1 MGKVFEALKKAD
13 QGKPPV
19 AEQSSDQDAA
29 EQAQGRTPAPRAAAA
44 PVAEQRSN
52 ADKITA
58 SLNQGDW
65 DERLTIASSL
75 NTSVM
80 ESFRNLRTRILHPA
94 EGSPPRTILVTSATP
109 GEGKSF
115 VCANLG
121 ISFAQGVDHYGL
133 LVDADLRK
141 PSLAKLFGHDND
153 YGLVNYLRDGRP
165 LEELI
170 TPVGVDKLTILP
182 AGPPPVNPAELLGSE
197 SMARLVDELGSR
209 YNDRI
214 VIFDSPPLH
223 VAAET
228 IILAK
233 YVDAVVLVV
242 RWGAS
247 RREHVKA
254 LVDRIGREKII
265 GVLFNAYKTTL
276 VDNKVFGDYEYQRDY
291 TYAEE

>member
-1 MGKVFEALKKAD
+1 MLGH
-13 QGKPPV
+13 
-19 AEQSSDQDAA
+19 
-29 EQAQGRTPAPRAAAA
+29 
-44 PVAEQRSN
+44 
-52 ADKITA
+52 
-58 SLNQGDW
+58 GDW
-65 DERLTIASSL
+65 DERLTISSSL
-75 NTSVM
+75 NDSVM

-94 EGSPPRTILVTSATP
+94 EGRPPRTILVTSATP

-121 ISFAQGVDHYGL
+121 ISFAQGVDNYAL

-141 PSLAKLFGHDND
+141 PSMARLFGHPND
-153 YGLVNYLRDGRP
+153 FGLVHYLRDGRP

-170 TPVGVDKLTILP
+170 TPVGVEKLNILP
-182 AGPPPVNPAELLGSE
+182 AGPPPVNPAELLGSD
-197 SMARLVDELGSR
+197 SMAQLVRELARR
-209 YNDRI
+209 YDDRI

-228 IILAK
+228 SILAK

-242 RWGAS
+242 RWGGS
-247 RREHVKA
+247 RREHIKA
-254 LVDRIGREKII
+254 LVDRIGRDKIV
-265 GVLFNAYKTTL
+265 GVLFNAYKSTL